1 MLDGVSLKIRQGFI
15 LVFLL
20 FIIIPAMFFSLGKA
34 FYASLIENTEHTLEA
49 HLYSLMAKV
58 EIDGGEL
65 SPFSVISPDL
75 SRPVSDTFAY
85 IYLNDNIA
93 WQSESTLGYQYQPKK
108 TASSPGELAFSRI
121 SELDKY
127 FRQLS
132 FVFLMDAEGIEY
144 KVTVL
149 LLRDEDAIKEQ
160 MMDFRETLR
169 YWLVIITLVMGALMV
184 LGFLWSSHPLKR
196 LDKEIVS
203 IESGHSN
210 EISGIYPSELHK
222 VKEDLNLLLSSQQR
236 QKERYRA
243 SLSDLAHALKT
254 PLAVLQSS
262 ELSQSPEN
270 KEQLERI
277 GHMIEHQL
285 KRAASGG
292 TDTWK
297 KQTNVKPVID
307 SLVSAMKKVYQDK
320 SIQYIQAIDEEAY
333 FLGDKTDLMELV
345 GNLLDNAC
353 KACEALIEI
362 KVSQLNNTLSIH
374 IGDDG
379 PGIPE
384 QQRTLLNVRGQR
396 LDTYEKGHGVGMAIV
411 ADLIDGYQ
419 GKMKIATS
427 DLGGALFLM
436 EFNYDK

>member
-1 MLDGVSLKIRQGFI
+1 
-15 LVFLL
+15 
-20 FIIIPAMFFSLGKA
+20 
-34 FYASLIENTEHTLEA
+34 
-49 HLYSLMAKV
+49 
-58 EIDGGEL
+58 
-65 SPFSVISPDL
+65 
-75 SRPVSDTFAY
+75 
-85 IYLNDNIA
+85 
-93 WQSESTLGYQYQPKK
+93 
-108 TASSPGELAFSRI
+108 
-121 SELDKY
+121 
-127 FRQLS
+127 
-132 FVFLMDAEGIEY
+132 
-144 KVTVL
+144 
-149 LLRDEDAIKEQ
+149 
-160 MMDFRETLR
+160 
-169 YWLVIITLVMGALMV
+169 
-184 LGFLWSSHPLKR
+184 
-196 LDKEIVS
+196 
-203 IESGHSN
+203 
-210 EISGIYPSELHK
+210 
-222 VKEDLNLLLSSQQR
+222 
-236 QKERYRA
+236 
-243 SLSDLAHALKT
+243 
-254 PLAVLQSS
+254 
-262 ELSQSPEN
+262 
-270 KEQLERI
+270 
-277 GHMIEHQL
+277 MIEHQL

-320 SIQYIQAIDEEAY
+320 SIQYIQSIDEEAY